1 MPGISISIG
10 QDSFPLQNATNT
22 LNLTTVVGSL
32 PSAVVN
38 SGKTA
43 YVTDALGPV
52 LGSPVVGGGTVYAAV
67 ISNGTVWNVNV

>member
-38 SGKTA
+38 SGNTA

-52 LGSPVVGGGTVYAAV
+52 LGAPVVGGGTVYAAV